1 MRWQLGLQ
9 QIVRLQEYVNSTE
22 RIISIRI
29 IRRTI
34 RSLSFTFQ
42 LQEMGM

>member
-22 RIISIRI
+22 KIISIRI